1 MNELFVLV
9 FGDSV
14 QGTVIYGPFK
24 TPAEVHD
31 ANRQLALPF
40 YTVGSISI
48 DEYNQQAG
56 DPFNNTK
63 DLFTVAKGNP
73 FDGMSLVGLFDNHD
87 IAIGYSEEIKNS
99 DWYIV
104 PLKNLEKVLE
114 EIKQSSGLP
123 AGY

>member
-14 QGTVIYGPFK
+14 QGTVLYGPFK
-24 TPAEVHD
+24 TPGEIDD

-40 YTVGSISI
+40 YTVEPINI
-48 DEYNQQAG
+48 KETNQELTEKFLKSEELYTLA
-56 DPFNNTK
+56 
-63 DLFTVAKGNP
+63 VGNP
-73 FDGMSLVGLFDNHD
+73 FESMELIGL
-87 IAIGYSEEIKNS
+87 YSTKELAYDAASSKDS

-104 PLKNLEKVLE
+104 PLKSLEKVLE

-123 AGY
+123 ANY